1 MATRIERDPMGEIE
15 VDAERLWG
23 AQTERALRNFKI
35 GVYKLPIDYVH
46 AIAIVK
52 QAAARAHLAM
62 GTLPAEMAK
71 AIEQAAAEVVA
82 GKHDEE
88 FPIPVWQTGSGTQ
101 SNMNVNEVIA
111 NRASEILGGERG
123 QKRLVHPN
131 DHVNLGQSS
140 NDVMPTAMHIAVVPQ
155 LDDVGH
161 AVAHL
166 RAAFADRIAR
176 FGHVVKIGR
185 THYMDATPVTLGQ
198 EMGAWVTL
206 LDRSARRIAETRNDL
221 LQVALGGTAVGTG
234 LNAPPGF
241 PERTV
246 VEISK
251 LTGKAYV
258 RAPDPFAALSVDDAP
273 VAAHGALHSLSVVL
287 VKIANDLRFLASGP
301 RSGIAELRLPENEP
315 GSSIMPGKVNPT
327 QPEAVVQV
335 CVLVMGNDAAMGF
348 AGTQAVAQLSLTRPL
363 VAFLLLSSARLLA
376 DACRSLADHCIA
388 GMEPDERRIKEL
400 VDRSLMLVTAL
411 TPHIGYDAA
420 AKIAKHAHAEGLTLK
435 EAALKLGLVSAE
447 DYDKWVRAE
456 DMV

>member
-1 MATRIERDPMGEIE
+1 MTKRIEKDPIGEIE
-15 VDAERLWG
+15 VDDERLWG

-35 GVYKLPIDYVH
+35 GLYKLPIDYVH
-46 AIAIVK
+46 AIALVK

-62 GTLPAEMAK
+62 GTLPREMAI
-71 AIEQAAAEVVA
+71 AIEQAAAEIVA
-82 GKHDEE
+82 GQHDGE

-111 NRASEILGGERG
+111 NRASEILGGGRG

-140 NDVMPTAMHIAVVPQ
+140 NDVMPTALHIAVIPA
-155 LDDVGH
+155 LDDAAR

-166 RAAFADRIAR
+166 RAALADRIAR
-176 FGHVVKIGR
+176 FGHIVKIGR
-185 THYMDATPVTLGQ
+185 THYMDATPVTMGQ

-206 LDRSARRIAETRNDL
+206 LDRAARRIAETRNDL

-241 PERTV
+241 AERTV
-246 VEISK
+246 VEIAK
-251 LTGKAYV
+251 LTGQPFT

-273 VAAHGALHSLSVVL
+273 VAAHGALHSLAVVL

-301 RSGIAELRLPENEP
+301 RSGIAELQLPENEP

-335 CVLVMGNDAAMGF
+335 CILVMGNDAAIGF
-348 AGTQAVAQLSLTRPL
+348 AGTQALAQLSLTRPL

-388 GMEPDERRIKEL
+388 GMEPNERRIKEL
-400 VDRSLMLVTAL
+400 VERSLMLVTAL
-411 TPHIGYDAA
+411 TPHIGYDKA
-420 AKIAKHAHAEGLTLK
+420 AKIAKHAHAEGLTLR
-435 EAALKLGLVSAE
+435 ESALQLGFVSAE
-447 DYDKWVRAE
+447 DYDRWVKPE